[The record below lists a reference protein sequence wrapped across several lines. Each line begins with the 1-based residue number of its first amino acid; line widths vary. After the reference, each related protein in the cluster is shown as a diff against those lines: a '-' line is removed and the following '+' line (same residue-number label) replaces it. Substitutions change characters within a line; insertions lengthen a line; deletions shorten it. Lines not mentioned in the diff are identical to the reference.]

1 MTAYASGTQVPAS
14 RSRDEIERT
23 LKRFGAKNIAFA
35 SLSQV
40 IVVAFTF
47 EELTI
52 RVQVP
57 LPVASDDVFVFA
69 SVNKTAKRRRTPKQ
83 AEEAWQREVNRLWRA
98 LAAVIKAKLVAVDEG
113 VSTVESEFLSAIVL
127 PDGRTMGEWAEPQL
141 ARGEPLPLLP
151 SPQKALGRGDA

>member
-83 AEEAWQREVNRLWRA
+83 AEEAWQREVNPLWRA
-98 LAAVIKAKLVAVDEG
+98 LAAVIKAKLVTPPRPEG
-113 VSTVESEFLSAIVL
+113 RGFLGLPWGGFGCIVHATLLSARPAPIGAGATCFTGA
-127 PDGRTMGEWAEPQL
+127 PTAFRP
-141 ARGEPLPLLP
+141 
-151 SPQKALGRGDA
+151 